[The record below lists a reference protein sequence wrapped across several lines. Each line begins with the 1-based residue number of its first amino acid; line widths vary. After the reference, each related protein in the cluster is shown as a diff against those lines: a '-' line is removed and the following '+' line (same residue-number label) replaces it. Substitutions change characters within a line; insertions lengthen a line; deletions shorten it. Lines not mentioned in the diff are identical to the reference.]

1 MTEEQTNQT
10 LTQEELDKYA
20 IAKIDEDLKK
30 LEEDYKAITEQEPP
44 ADETWSQTMERMGK
58 KAEAESYFYTEKE
71 RLEKIKAKIEG
82 PSEHTKSYINDKKRT
97 EADDLTALENTRQ
110 LARERKSGR
119 DRLNGRPLF

>member
-30 LEEDYKAITEQEPP
+30 LEEDYKAITE
-44 ADETWSQTMERMGK
+44 T
-58 KAEAESYFYTEKE
+58 ESNYYTEKE

-82 PSEHTKSYINDKKRT
+82 PSEHIKSYINDKKRT
-97 EADDLTALENTRQ
+97 EADDLAALENTRQ
-110 LARERKSGR
+110 LVRERNSGR
-119 DRLNGRPLF
+119 DRLKGRSLF

>member
-1 MTEEQTNQT
+1 MTEQTDQT

-58 KAEAESYFYTEKE
+58 KAEAESNYYTEKK

-82 PSEHTKSYINDKKRT
+82 PSEHIKSYTNDMKRA

-110 LARERKSGR
+110 LARERNSGR
-119 DRLNGRPLF
+119 DRLKGRPLF

>member
-44 ADETWSQTMERMGK
+44 ADETWSQAMERMGK
-58 KAEAESYFYTEKE
+58 KAEAESNYYTEKE
-71 RLEKIKAKIEG
+71 RLEKIKAEIEG
-82 PSEHTKSYINDKKRT
+82 PSEHIKSYINDKKRT
-97 EADDLTALENTRQ
+97 EADDLAALENTRQ
-110 LARERKSGR
+110 LVRERNSGR
-119 DRLNGRPLF
+119 DRLKGKSLF

>member
-30 LEEDYKAITEQEPP
+30 LEEDFKAITEQEPP

-58 KAEAESYFYTEKE
+58 KVEAESNYYAEKD

-82 PSEHTKSYINDKKRT
+82 PPEHIKAYTDDMKRT
-97 EADDLTALENTRQ
+97 EEDDLTALENTRQ
-110 LARERKSGR
+110 LARERNSGR
-119 DRLNGRPLF
+119 DRLKGRPLF